1 MEWKTIVV
9 SEEGPVATVWLNRPE
24 VRNAINQTM
33 LEELAAAYHQLAT
46 RFDIRVVVLGGR
58 GSSFCAGADRK
69 DAPGVARIVAADASA
84 RERHWLARLG
94 DRALE
99 AIEGLEAVTIARIQG
114 HAIGGGVLL
123 ATACDFRIAAE
134 GTRFFFPE
142 VELASP
148 LDWRGV
154 PRMIREIGPAR
165 AREMVMLSER
175 VDAATAERW
184 HLVNKVVAADQL
196 DGAVRELA
204 ERAAGK
210 PELSIQMSKAQF
222 RAYTASQVLGDA
234 SVFETNLMLEALGG
248 EQARANFGV
257 TGGEGRSAPAAPPPR

>member
-1 MEWKTIVV
+1 MEWKTIAV
-9 SEEGPVATVWLNRPE
+9 SYEGPVATVWLNRPE
-24 VRNAINQTM
+24 ARNAINQTM
-33 LEELAAAYHQLAT
+33 LEEIADAFHRLGT
-46 RFDIRVVVLGGR
+46 RYDVRVVVLGGR
-58 GSSFCAGADRK
+58 GPSFCAGADRK
-69 DAPGVARIVAADASA
+69 DSPGVARMTAADATP

-99 AIEGLEAVTIARIQG
+99 AIESLEAVTIARIQG

-184 HLVNKVVAADQL
+184 HLVNRFVPADQL
-196 DGAVRELA
+196 DQAVRDLA
-204 ERAAGK
+204 ERAART
-210 PELSIQMSKAQF
+210 PEISVQMSKAQF
-222 RAYTASQVLGDA
+222 RAYAASQVLGD
-234 SVFETNLMLEALGG
+234 VTLIETHLMLGALGG
-248 EQARANFGV
+248 EEARANFGV
-257 TGGEGRSAPAAPPPR
+257 R

>member
-1 MEWKTIVV
+1 MT
-9 SEEGPVATVWLNRPE
+9 
-24 VRNAINQTM
+24 
-33 LEELAAAYHQLAT
+33 
-46 RFDIRVVVLGGR
+46 
-58 GSSFCAGADRK
+58 
-69 DAPGVARIVAADASA
+69 AADVSA

-99 AIEGLEAVTIARIQG
+99 AIEAIEAVTIARVQG

-165 AREMVMLSER
+165 AREMVMLGAR

-184 HLVNKVVAADQL
+184 HLVNRVVPPEQL
-196 DGAVRELA
+196 DVEVKALA
-204 ERAAGK
+204 ERAAAV
-210 PELSIQMSKAQF
+210 PDLSLRMTKTQF
-222 RAYTASQVLGDA
+222 RAYAATQVLGD
-234 SVFETNLMLEALGG
+234 VTQLETSLLLEALGS
-248 EQARANFGV
+248 EAARTNFGV
-257 TGGEGRSAPAAPPPR
+257 R